1 MAYSEWGFMG
11 MHFLWWIFW
20 LLAAGV
26 FMALMLFAPTQSAAR
41 ETPRERLL
49 RHFIDGK
56 ITQKEYEARKA
67 VLDEDRADDIK
78 T

>member
-11 MHFLWWIFW
+11 MHFLWWVFW
-20 LLAAGV
+20 LLAVGML
-26 FMALMLFAPTQSAAR
+26 MAFVLFTPPWR
-41 ETPRERLL
+41 YPETPRERLL

-56 ITQKEYEARKA
+56 ITQKEYEAREA
-67 VLDEDRADDIK
+67 VLEEDSADDIK

>member
-11 MHFLWWIFW
+11 MHFFWWVFW
-20 LLAAGV
+20 LFVAGV
-26 FMALMLFAPTQSAAR
+26 FMAFVLIAPTRSAAR
-41 ETPRERLL
+41 ETQRERLP

-56 ITQKEYEARKA
+56 ITQKEYEARES
-67 VLDEDRADDIK
+67 VLEEDRADDIK